1 MRAGS
6 IDFTSVEIGHNSYSK
21 LLTK

>member
-1 MRAGS
+1 VRAGS
-6 IDFTSVEIGHNSYSK
+6 IDFTSVEIDHNSYSK